1 MLKFKHNL
9 GADRDS
15 MRTKF
20 GGAQLR
26 DRDFRGQKSAKS
38 GQF

>member
-1 MLKFKHNL
+1 MKFEHNL
-9 GADRDS
+9 GADRDR

-20 GGAQLR
+20 GGGQSR

-38 GQF
+38 GQP